1 MLDAMLFVRSPH
13 SQNWGGYKLELMV
26 ESVSE
31 DLICGLCKGVAKES
45 VQTIHCGAV
54 FCKSCMEQAFPRVV
68 MRRKKMSNAGS
79 SPIIDSVVKIECPK
93 VGCTEL

>member
-1 MLDAMLFVRSPH
+1 MIDAMLFVRSPH

-54 FCKSCMEQAFPRVV
+54 FCKSCMEQAFTKVV
-68 MRRKKMSNAGS
+68 RRRKKMSNPCS
-79 SPIIDSVVKIECPK
+79 SPIIDAFGKIECPK
-93 VGCTEL
+93 VGCTVQ